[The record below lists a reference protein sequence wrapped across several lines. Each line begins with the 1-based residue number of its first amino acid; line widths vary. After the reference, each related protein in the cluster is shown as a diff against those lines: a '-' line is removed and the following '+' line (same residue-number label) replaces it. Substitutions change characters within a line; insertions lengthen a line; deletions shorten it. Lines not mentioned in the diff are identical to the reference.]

1 MRVIS
6 SGPLVPGPW
15 SRTISYAHNLPN
27 RGIAHQF
34 PEFLSGQGL
43 RRVAVGI
50 YGTQEAERC
59 GAGVHE
65 LMRHIR
71 GNIHEV
77 EWSHVEHLAAH
88 NYPSGAVEND
98 DRVDVPVF
106 LQTRVAAWLDLKVPQ
121 LKRHRLTRAA
131 GQRMPDHIPP
141 RGTGH
146 R

>member
-1 MRVIS
+1 MGFGSLI
-6 SGPLVPGPW
+6 LDPG
-15 SRTISYAHNLPN
+15 SRSFRYPHDLSNPRFTQ
-27 RGIAHQF
+27 QF
-34 PEFLSGQGL
+34 VKLLSRQGL
-43 RRVAVGI
+43 RRVAGGI
-50 YGTQEAERC
+50 DGTQEAERC

-71 GNIHEV
+71 GNIHEI

>member
-65 LMRHIR
+65 LLSDPRV
-71 GNIHEV
+71 HEIV
-77 EWSHVEHLAAH
+77 
-88 NYPSGAVEND
+88 
-98 DRVDVPVF
+98 
-106 LQTRVAAWLDLKVPQ
+106 RVAETTHVVIA
-121 LKRHRLTRAA
+121 
-131 GQRMPDHIPP
+131 
-141 RGTGH
+141 RGVAPKQSP
-146 R
+146 